1 VAEAQ
6 SAGGSRAKV
15 ATGGS
20 KAKVAT
26 GGSRPRAKKA
36 AGGSRVG
43 EVILVPGTGPEA
55 GPKVAGMLV
64 VEVAGMVP
72 GIGPEA
78 GPKVEGMVV
87 EVAGMVVVEV
97 MILGSRIIF
106 NVPINNGHVR
116 KGAGRNEKL
125 PRLSENSYVSPTV
138 YKYT

>member
-1 VAEAQ
+1 VAEAE
-6 SAGGSRAKV
+6 SVAELSAGSSRARAKKAAGGSRA
-15 ATGGS
+15 
-20 KAKVAT
+20 
-26 GGSRPRAKKA
+26 RAKKA

-43 EVILVPGTGPEA
+43 QVIPVPGTGPEA
-55 GPKVAGMLV
+55 GPKVADMV

-78 GPKVEGMVV
+78 GPKVAGMVV
-87 EVAGMVVVEV
+87 EVAGMVLVVEV
-97 MILGSRIIF
+97 MILEIRIIF

-116 KGAGRNEKL
+116 NGAGGNEKL